1 MQRKMRRTH
10 QAHNN
15 KNNLTS
21 SNESLIS
28 SILLVLLETSSH
40 NSCFLEHQ
48 QHRYTE
54 QHQTHIQEIKRT
66 SIWDKRVKD
75 KSSIMKYKKG
85 SMVEVLTKENFCHH
99 SWRCAKILSKNSHN
113 YTVTYDIYPGFTNK
127 EDIEQISMKS
137 IRPYPPLLELP
148 ESCVPGY
155 VVEVFHN
162 LSWKMAIVL
171 KAFNWDQ
178 FVVRLVGSS
187 HELKVTKSELRV
199 PQSFQNGEWIV
210 IDKFKTLINL
220 NSYKDKVL
228 TYKEDVVSN
237 DSVMS
242 SSDSCSINSYNGS
255 DCFEDIER
263 RDSDAE
269 SVCEMEDD
277 DDDDDDGC
285 VSLEDEI
292 HRLELNAYR
301 CTMEALHASGPLT
314 WEKETMVTNL
324 RMLLHIS
331 NDEHLIQIKNLISS
345 ASSNTC
351 NR

>member
-1 MQRKMRRTH
+1 MEVFV
-10 QAHNN
+10 N
-15 KNNLTS
+15 
-21 SNESLIS
+21 
-28 SILLVLLETSSH
+28 
-40 NSCFLEHQ
+40 
-48 QHRYTE
+48 
-54 QHQTHIQEIKRT
+54 
-66 SIWDKRVKD
+66 DKF
-75 KSSIMKYKKG
+75 S
-85 SMVEVLTKENFCHH
+85 HH
-99 SWRCAKILSKNSHN
+99 SWRCAKIFSNNGDN
-113 YTVTYDIYPGFTNK
+113 YTVSYDIYPGFTNK
-127 EDIEQISMKS
+127 EDVQQISQKS
-137 IRPYPPLLELP
+137 IRPCPPLLELP
-148 ESCVPGY
+148 ESCVPGD

-171 KAFNWDQ
+171 NALNMEQ

-187 HELKVTKSELRV
+187 QELKVTKLELRV
-199 PQSFQNGEWIV
+199 RQSFQNGEWVV
-210 IDKFKTLINL
+210 IDKFKTL
-220 NSYKDKVL
+220 NSNSCKV
-228 TYKEDVVSN
+228 E
-237 DSVMS
+237 SVMS

-269 SVCEMEDD
+269 SVCEMEY
-277 DDDDDDGC
+277 DDDDDGC

>member
-1 MQRKMRRTH
+1 M
-10 QAHNN
+10 N
-15 KNNLTS
+15 
-21 SNESLIS
+21 
-28 SILLVLLETSSH
+28 
-40 NSCFLEHQ
+40 
-48 QHRYTE
+48 
-54 QHQTHIQEIKRT
+54 
-66 SIWDKRVKD
+66 DKF
-75 KSSIMKYKKG
+75 S
-85 SMVEVLTKENFCHH
+85 HH
-99 SWRCAKILSKNSHN
+99 SWRCAKIFSNNGDN
-113 YTVTYDIYPGFTNK
+113 YTVSYDIYPGFTNK
-127 EDIEQISMKS
+127 EDVQQISQKS
-137 IRPYPPLLELP
+137 IRPCPPLLELP
-148 ESCVPGY
+148 ESCVPGD

-171 KAFNWDQ
+171 NALNMEQ
-178 FVVRLVGSS
+178 FIVRLVGSS
-187 HELKVTKSELRV
+187 QELKVTKLELRV
-199 PQSFQNGEWIV
+199 RQSFQNGEWVV
-210 IDKFKTLINL
+210 IDKFKTL
-220 NSYKDKVL
+220 NSNSCKV
-228 TYKEDVVSN
+228 E
-237 DSVMS
+237 SVMS

-269 SVCEMEDD
+269 SVCEMEY
-277 DDDDDDGC
+277 DDDDDGC

>member
-1 MQRKMRRTH
+1 MRSTH

-15 KNNLTS
+15 NPTFLKQV
-21 SNESLIS
+21 I
-28 SILLVLLETSSH
+28 
-40 NSCFLEHQ
+40 CFLITSCAVGNILPQ
-48 QHRYTE
+48 FLFL
-54 QHQTHIQEIKRT
+54 RT
-66 SIWDKRVKD
+66 TTTTLLSATANSHSEDSKDTTIWDRRQILH
-75 KSSIMKYKKG
+75 IMKYKKG
-85 SMVEVLTKENFCHH
+85 SIVEVFVNDKFSHH
-99 SWRCAKILSKNSHN
+99 SWRCAKIFSNNGDN
-113 YTVTYDIYPGFTNK
+113 YTVSYDIYPGFTNK
-127 EDIEQISMKS
+127 EDVQQISQKS
-137 IRPYPPLLELP
+137 IRPCPPLLELP
-148 ESCVPGY
+148 ESCVPGD

-171 KAFNWDQ
+171 NALNMEQ

-187 HELKVTKSELRV
+187 QELKVTKLELRV
-199 PQSFQNGEWIV
+199 RQSFQNGEWVV
-210 IDKFKTLINL
+210 IDKFKTL
-220 NSYKDKVL
+220 NSNSCKV
-228 TYKEDVVSN
+228 E
-237 DSVMS
+237 SVMS

-269 SVCEMEDD
+269 SVCEMEY

-324 RMLLHIS
+324 P
-331 NDEHLIQIKNLISS
+331 
-345 ASSNTC
+345 SSNTC